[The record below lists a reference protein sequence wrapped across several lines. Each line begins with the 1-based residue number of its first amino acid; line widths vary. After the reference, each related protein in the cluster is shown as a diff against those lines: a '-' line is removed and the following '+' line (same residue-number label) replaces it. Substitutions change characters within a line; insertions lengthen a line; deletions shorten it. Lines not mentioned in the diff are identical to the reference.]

1 MRPALPREGLPSR
14 WNHPERVNHPGSRAE
29 EDQHPDGHHEAHFL
43 ERGRLANPKSFVNPP
58 EFNGMKVP
66 MN

>member
-1 MRPALPREGLPSR
+1 
-14 WNHPERVNHPGSRAE
+14 VNHPGSRAE